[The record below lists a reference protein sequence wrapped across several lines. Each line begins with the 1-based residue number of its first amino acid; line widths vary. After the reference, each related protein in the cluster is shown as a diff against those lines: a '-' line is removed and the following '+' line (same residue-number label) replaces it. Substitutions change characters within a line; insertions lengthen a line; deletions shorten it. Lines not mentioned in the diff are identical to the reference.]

1 MSAPGIRDTRALGAT
16 SEPEPKRPLLLY
28 ANRHRLLSY
37 GPSGWRD
44 RRNGND
50 RRDSVVS
57 ASSALDG
64 KVFLSKGVTQLAS
77 GVMVCEA
84 SDLKAAALQSG
95 TLLTVL
101 Y

>member
-1 MSAPGIRDTRALGAT
+1 
-16 SEPEPKRPLLLY
+16 
-28 ANRHRLLSY
+28 
-37 GPSGWRD
+37 
-44 RRNGND
+44 
-50 RRDSVVS
+50 VS